1 MQTKLKDFTVHELT
15 RLVEARSELIKDL
28 QAEINI
34 FTLHWFRDVFGDG
47 FGDGC
52 CIRDTKQGSDDYGK
66 CYEYVMHFLVLFEN
80 VCIC

>member
-34 FTLHWFRDVFGDG
+34 FTAELESRQDPNRPV
-47 FGDGC
+47 
-52 CIRDTKQGSDDYGK
+52 QL
-66 CYEYVMHFLVLFEN
+66 ELF
-80 VCIC
+80 